1 MLLES
6 FQVLSHF
13 GNQNFQPLNG
23 ANPYRNSGMKRTTV
37 FIIEKEAPIAN
48 LIRYHLLSHQAKH
61 VQVFPSV
68 TECLYFMRK
77 KSIPDFLIAD
87 LAHPEINAPI
97 FLKTILQSFQGVK
110 ILFLSPFMD
119 DFLATQLM
127 EEGATDY
134 IYKSGRMEDWIHE
147 LVKNM
152 EFLIR
157 EKSRAD

>member
-1 MLLES
+1 MIDLQKYGSFCGILPVHMLLES
-6 FQVLSHF
+6 FQIPSHF
-13 GNQNFQPLNG
+13 GNQNFQPLNWV
-23 ANPYRNSGMKRTTV
+23 NPYRHSGMKRTTV

-97 FLKTILQSFQGVK
+97 
-110 ILFLSPFMD
+110 
-119 DFLATQLM
+119 ATQLLK
-127 EEGATDY
+127 EGATDY

-147 LVKNM
+147 LVKDM

-157 EKSRAD
+157 EKTRAD

>member
-1 MLLES
+1 
-6 FQVLSHF
+6 
-13 GNQNFQPLNG
+13 
-23 ANPYRNSGMKRTTV
+23 MKRTTV

-48 LIRYHLLSHQAKH
+48 LIRYHLLSHQVKH

-68 TECLYFMRK
+68 TECLYFMQK
-77 KSIPDFLIAD
+77 KSIPDYLIAD
-87 LAHPEINAPI
+87 MAHPEINASI
-97 FLKTILQSFQGVK
+97 FLKTILQSFPGIK
-110 ILFLSPFMD
+110 ILLLSPFTD
-119 DFLATQLM
+119 DSLVTQLM

-157 EKSRAD
+157 EKNQAD